1 MAQRNKVKLK
11 KDKTIEQ
18 KTKTKNST
26 KNDLLISL
34 HHFIQIWS
42 LLAKTQDK
50 NASKQNTNTEAF
62 MLRMKS

>member
-34 HHFIQIWS
+34 HFIQIWS
-42 LLAKTQDK
+42 LLAKT
-50 NASKQNTNTEAF
+50 
-62 MLRMKS
+62 